1 MDAIAEWQ
9 GVDYRRFQNE
19 IVGGDRPAIL
29 RDAVAHW
36 PAVKASGESFAA
48 LVDYLKP
55 LCKPGPVTAL
65 VADPSV
71 EGRFFYR
78 HDLRGVN
85 FQRGQTELAN
95 AMDRLLETAS
105 MDRPQAIAI
114 QAVPIR
120 ERLTSFEDHNP
131 QSLLPTDVAPTLW
144 MGNRG
149 TVAPHFDV
157 HDNLACV
164 VAGARRFTLFPPEQ
178 VANLYPGP
186 ALFTPAGVPV
196 SMVDL
201 SRPDLALYPKFTQA
215 LVTAQQSLLQP
226 GDVIYMPALW
236 WHGVESTDR
245 VNMLVNYWWGGVSD
259 SEVSPYDSLLHS
271 MMSIADLSETKRRA
285 WKHFFDYFVF
295 KTDAQPSEHLPTE
308 LDDLI
313 TGMNSQQIT
322 ILRQSL
328 ARRLHP
334 EPTKK

>member
-120 ERLTSFEDHNP
+120 ERLPSFEDHNP

-178 VANLYPGP
+178 ARK
-186 ALFTPAGVPV
+186 PV
-196 SMVDL
+196 SG
-201 SRPDLALYPKFTQA
+201 S
-215 LVTAQQSLLQP
+215 
-226 GDVIYMPALW
+226 GVIYPRGGAGEHGRSQSTRSGALPK
-236 WHGVESTDR
+236 V
-245 VNMLVNYWWGGVSD
+245 
-259 SEVSPYDSLLHS
+259 
-271 MMSIADLSETKRRA
+271 
-285 WKHFFDYFVF
+285 
-295 KTDAQPSEHLPTE
+295 
-308 LDDLI
+308 
-313 TGMNSQQIT
+313 
-322 ILRQSL
+322 
-328 ARRLHP
+328 
-334 EPTKK
+334 